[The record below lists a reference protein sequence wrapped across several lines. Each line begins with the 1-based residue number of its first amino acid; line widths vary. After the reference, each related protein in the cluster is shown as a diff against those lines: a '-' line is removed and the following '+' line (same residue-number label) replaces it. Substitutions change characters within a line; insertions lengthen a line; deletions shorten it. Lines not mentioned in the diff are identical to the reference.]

1 MFDTF
6 FNGVVDEVKI
16 CNRALSVDEVR
27 ADYEAGLN
35 SPAKSLTGTVTGPDS
50 AVIAGATVTLA
61 TIEGTIINTTQ
72 TDSTGHYVF
81 SDVAPDFYNIT
92 ATKHGY
98 WPDSDPVT
106 VTAEEPTTADV
117 MLCMIYD
124 FNSNSGPADA
134 GDLAM
139 MADAT
144 AAGTSDGTYD
154 LNGNGELADASDLA
168 MLKDASVGV
177 IELL

>member
-1 MFDTF
+1 
-6 FNGVVDEVKI
+6 
-16 CNRALSVDEVR
+16 VR

-35 SPAKSLTGTVTGPDS
+35 STANSLSGTVTSPDS
-50 AVIAGATVTLA
+50 TELAGANVTLA
-61 TIEGTIINTTQ
+61 TIEGTEINTTQ
-72 TDSTGHYVF
+72 TDSTGHYAF
-81 SDVAPDFYNIT
+81 ADVAHDYYNLN
-92 ATKHGY
+92 ATKRGY